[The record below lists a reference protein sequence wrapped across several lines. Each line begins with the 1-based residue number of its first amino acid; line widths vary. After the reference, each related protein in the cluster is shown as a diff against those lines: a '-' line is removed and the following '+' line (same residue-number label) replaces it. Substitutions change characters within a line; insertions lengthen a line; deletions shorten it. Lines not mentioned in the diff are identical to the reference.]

1 MIRTLIVDDEPL
13 ARDGIRVRLEQEADI
28 EIAGEAGDGLAAA
41 EAIKLLLPDLVFLD
55 VQMPGCNGF
64 QVVEKVAD
72 VHLPVIVFVTA
83 YDQYAL
89 KAFDVHALDYLL
101 KPFTGS
107 RFQEALHRAR
117 AEINREGDLESHRRL
132 LNLLASFRAT
142 TPLPT
147 EASTSTAVGPAGG
160 PGEYIGRL
168 SVKDGERYILLRAE
182 EIDWV
187 ESAANYVRLFARGAN
202 YLIRMTM
209 TELER
214 RLDPKH
220 FARIHRST
228 IVNINRVKEI
238 RPEWHGDFD
247 VVLGSGKVLRMS
259 RKYRSRLLP

>member
-13 ARDGIRVRLEQEADI
+13 AREGIRVRLKHEADI
-28 EIAGEAGDGLAAA
+28 EIAGEAGDGLAAVQ
-41 EAIKLLLPDLVFLD
+41 AITALLPDLVFLD

-64 QVVEKVAD
+64 QVVERVASI
-72 VHLPVIVFVTA
+72 HLPVIVFVTA
-83 YDQYAL
+83 YDRYAL

-101 KPFTGS
+101 KPFTAS
-107 RFQEALHRAR
+107 RFQEALQRAR
-117 AEINREGDLESHRRL
+117 AEIGRSGDLESHRRL
-132 LNLLASFRAT
+132 LDLLAGFQTQPPGPSQAA
-142 TPLPT
+142 
-147 EASTSTAVGPAGG
+147 ASKDGD
-160 PGEYIGRL
+160 YLGRF
-168 SVKDGERYILLRAE
+168 SVKDGERYLLLRAE

-214 RLDPKH
+214 RLDPRH

-247 VVLGSGKVLRMS
+247 VLLGNGKTLRMS
-259 RKYRSRLLP
+259 RKYRNRLLP